1 MIPHYKKIIFA
12 TDLSAGAST
21 VLRHAVCVARAHQ
34 DSIEILHVLPEI
46 DQSVV
51 NMVSVIMGSDQLANH
66 ELAHKDAV
74 AAGLSEKLRAFARE
88 ELADHPEDL
97 ARIDR
102 IEVLHGPPAS
112 TILSEIRNCGAD
124 LLLIGTHGK
133 GRLEY
138 TFLGSVAQKIMKRS
152 EIPVQLVPLT
162 H

>member
-1 MIPHYKKIIFA
+1 MIPRYSKIIFA
-12 TDLSAGAST
+12 TDLSEGAST

-34 DSIEILHVLPEI
+34 ASIEILHVLPDI
-46 DQSVV
+46 DQSVI
-51 NMVSVIMGSDQLANH
+51 NMVSVIMGSDRLADH
-66 ELAHKDAV
+66 ELAHKDTV
-74 AAGLSEKLRAFARE
+74 TTGLSEKLRAFARE

-102 IEVLHGPPAS
+102 IEVLQGPPAS
-112 TILSEIRNCGAD
+112 TILSEISKCGAD

-138 TFLGSVAQKIMKRS
+138 SFLGSVAQKIMKRS
-152 EIPVQLVPLT
+152 VIPVQLVPLT